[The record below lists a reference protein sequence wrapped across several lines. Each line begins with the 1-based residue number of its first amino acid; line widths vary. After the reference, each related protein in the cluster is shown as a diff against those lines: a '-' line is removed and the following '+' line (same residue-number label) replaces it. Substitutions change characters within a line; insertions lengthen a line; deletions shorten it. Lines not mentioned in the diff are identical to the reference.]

1 MNISVL
7 RTELVTGPLA
17 AALTSLIAA
26 GDDDA
31 LLSRRRVDLLPSSLT
46 TPNPHET

>member
-1 MNISVL
+1 MNNPTFFGLLAEFGAAEI
-7 RTELVTGPLA
+7 PLEKVA
-17 AALTSLIAA
+17 PKY
-26 GDDDA
+26 